1 MRGERSVQVLAREQ
15 KCSGVKWKEPGSV
28 VLHEEGRERKREERR
43 TEMWEGDQEKRGVR
57 GVKSE
62 ERKTEMWEGDQEKRG
77 VRGVK
82 SEGQENKE
90 QSWYSLSLYLTLFL
104 FLKVKFFQAI
114 RGRCS
119 QRSPCESGRC
129 RFPSSQGSL
138 PVLSLTTS
146 CFFIAISLPKPDS
159 LSSPVLGLS
168 VFHLLSL
175 GRFPPLFPSSGL
187 PEFQPHFLSS
197 VQIFC
202 HQVLSLSSKPIFC
215 HEILHPF
222 SIPLQ
227 WQFSVIMFF
236 IFSLSSPIPMC
247 CHQILHSSSSLSPRP
262 ILCHQ
267 IFSVERCL
275 SVSLSLPSVQIFY
288 QVVLSLSLSLTSLLS
303 SNLHSPLSLS
313 LSSQFSASS
322 SSLTRST
329 FNLNFLSLTSSLYLF
344 LCLTVPLQKQFSVIK
359 FLSLPLFSVIKCLSP
374 SLVPIFSH

>member
-1 MRGERSVQVLAREQ
+1 MLAREQ
-15 KCSGVKWKEPGSV
+15 KCSGVKRKEPGSV
-28 VLHEEGRERKREERR
+28 VLHVEGRERKREERR

-90 QSWYSLSLYLTLFL
+90 QSWYSLSLYLNLFL

-138 PVLSLTTS
+138 PVLSLSLSLSLSLTTS

-168 VFHLLSL
+168 VFHLLFL

-202 HQVLSLSSKPIFC
+202 HQVLSISSKPIFC

-236 IFSLSSPIPMC
+236 IFSLSSPIPMW
-247 CHQILHSSSSLSPRP
+247 CHQILHSSSSLSPIP
-262 ILCHQ
+262 ILCHL
-267 IFSVERCL
+267 IFSVERGL

-288 QVVLSLSLSLTSLLS
+288 QVLLSLSLSLYFQFAVIKSSL
-303 SNLHSPLSLS
+303 SPLSS
-313 LSSQFSASS
+313 
-322 SSLTRST
+322 RP
-329 FNLNFLSLTSSLYLF
+329 NFLHPVL
-344 LCLTVPLQKQFSVIK
+344 
-359 FLSLPLFSVIKCLSP
+359 
-374 SLVPIFSH
+374 H